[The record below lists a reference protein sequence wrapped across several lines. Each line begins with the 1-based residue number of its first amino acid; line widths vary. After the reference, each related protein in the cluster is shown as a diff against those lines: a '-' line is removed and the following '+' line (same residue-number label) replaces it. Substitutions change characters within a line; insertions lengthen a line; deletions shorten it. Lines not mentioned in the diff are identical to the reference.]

1 MGGGKRAKR
10 TRASDAASRHPTA
23 SFSRAAPLSAKTAI
37 RGAMNALRS
46 STESLN
52 GRTSNRIKMKS
63 RVRGAATKIPT
74 AGSSRA
80 NTTMSTNARSAGRG
94 SSSKCIP
101 RSHTRVSAESRTCQ
115 KDGAEMIS
123 DEERKIVAA
132 NLRQYL
138 KKYETPDWRAFC
150 NIILGSGRLDNLRKA
165 QAFDRLAD
173 LIDRPTTTRHGKFR
187 TKYGRETPCCEV
199 CGYSIGDMRWGY
211 CPKCGAVITDD

>member
-1 MGGGKRAKR
+1 M
-10 TRASDAASRHPTA
+10 SD
-23 SFSRAAPLSAKTAI
+23 SFEETVK
-37 RGAMNALRS
+37 
-46 STESLN
+46 
-52 GRTSNRIKMKS
+52 K
-63 RVRGAATKIPT
+63 V
-74 AGSSRA
+74 
-80 NTTMSTNARSAGRG
+80 
-94 SSSKCIP
+94 
-101 RSHTRVSAESRTCQ
+101 
-115 KDGAEMIS
+115 EMIS

-199 CGYSIGDMRWGY
+199 CGYSIGDMRWSY